1 MDSNDWKILK
11 YHIHE
16 NPTFRSLKIYESGI
30 HVNLNGQRWDNF
42 IGAGYIFLRGQ
53 NREMTGLKYM
63 TMVVSEPT
71 IFLNLSREYREYC
84 MLMGWGIKKTK
95 SLLRDLIS

>member
-71 IFLNLSREYREYC
+71 IF
-84 MLMGWGIKKTK
+84 WI
-95 SLLRDLIS
+95 

>member
-1 MDSNDWKILK
+1 MVRDGITLLV
-11 YHIHE
+11 
-16 NPTFRSLKIYESGI
+16 PGI
-30 HVNLNGQRWDNF
+30 HFLTWSEQRDDWV
-42 IGAGYIFLRGQ
+42 
-53 NREMTGLKYM
+53 EVM
-63 TMVVSEPT
+63 TMVVGEPT